1 MFSQVFTFLIW
12 QTFSHFFYHKWRRP
26 DCMLCS
32 ARVYIPRAVAVLRIS
47 GPGIE
52 ITCGALV
59 WSIYIFSCDFFQFFL
74 RHWAPP
80 GLSRTQGLG
89 QWSPG
94 SPGPPKTATVPVPFW
109 VFPPVHAPK
118 FGESPMYGT
127 IWTGSTHTHAK
138 PHNTVWLVPHFVES
152 PIRWATFATSTHE
165 IHSFGVTF
173 TASTRARTTI
183 WRRFSAQNSEN
194 ANWGLDR
201 KWHKTPCGP
210 IIMLLWRKIS
220 YLVGK

>member
-1 MFSQVFTFLIW
+1 MFSNW

-32 ARVYIPRAVAVLRIS
+32 GRVYIPRAVAVLRIS

-80 GLSRTQGLG
+80 GLSKTQGLG
-89 QWSPG
+89 QWPPG
-94 SPGPPKTATVPVPFW
+94 SPGPPKTATVPVQFW

-118 FGESPMYGT
+118 YRTWCTVLFEVVLPTHTPNHTIPFDWCHTSVKALFVEPLSPLSPMKS
-127 IWTGSTHTHAK
+127 IVLALLSQLPSVHA
-138 PHNTVWLVPHFVES
+138 PQ
-152 PIRWATFATSTHE
+152 
-165 IHSFGVTF
+165 FGDD
-173 TASTRARTTI
+173 S
-183 WRRFSAQNSEN
+183 
-194 ANWGLDR
+194 LL
-201 KWHKTPCGP
+201 KTQRMQIG
-210 IIMLLWRKIS
+210 
-220 YLVGK
+220 V